1 MSKESLPH
9 ARNANLRMPAL
20 RPFERPLDG
29 GKRGN
34 PIDSRRASQGKP
46 ALHNVFAMGV
56 SV

>member
-1 MSKESLPH
+1 MSKESSPH
-9 ARNANLRMPAL
+9 ARNANLRMPAS

-34 PIDSRRASQGKP
+34 PIDSGRASQGKP